1 MTTDTISTTGRPFGF
16 WTATALV
23 IGGMI
28 GSGIFVL
35 PSQLAP
41 FGWTGVMGWLAA
53 VGGALVLAWV
63 ISRLVIAMP
72 ESTGVVA
79 ICGDGLGPLPGVL
92 LGWSYWVGVFSANAF
107 IALTAIRYLGVFWP
121 PLVASPLALVS
132 GAAVLI
138 ALLTLL
144 NLRGAPAAGR
154 FQVVTTL
161 LKLLP
166 LIAVVVILAG
176 LGLAGGGQ
184 FSASPHPAL
193 EWSKLTPA
201 VTMAFFA
208 VVGFESAG
216 VAAER
221 VRDPARNVVRATLFG
236 VTLTGLLYIV
246 VSTGIVFAMPVETV
260 AGANAPMALF
270 VETFWGRSAGLAVAG
285 FAAIAAI
292 GCLNGWVL
300 IQGELPLGM
309 ARAGLLPRWLGRTS
323 SREVPVTA
331 LLLGSGLAILLV
343 LSNANQSSARLYD
356 FILLLTSAATLWLYV
371 GICLTALV
379 KRVAPVA
386 AAVGLVFAGWAL
398 WGAGTEALYYSLGL
412 MLTAVPLYFLRPR
425 EEAPE

>member
-1 MTTDTISTTGRPFGF
+1 MTTDQRPFGF

-35 PSQLAP
+35 PAQLAP
-41 FGWTGVMGWLAA
+41 YGWTGIGAWIAA

-63 ISRLVIAMP
+63 ISRLVVAMP

-79 ICGDGLGPLPGVL
+79 MCGDGLGPLPGVL

-107 IALTAIRYLGVFWP
+107 ISLTAIRYLGVFWP
-121 PLVASPLALVS
+121 PLVSGALPLVT

-166 LIAVVVILAG
+166 LVAVVAILAG
-176 LGLAGGGQ
+176 LALKGGGQ
-184 FSASPHPAL
+184 FTASPHPAFD
-193 EWSKLTPA
+193 WGMLTPG
-201 VTMAFFA
+201 VGLAFFA

-221 VRDPARNVVRATLFG
+221 MRDPARNVVRATMFG
-236 VTLTGLLYIV
+236 VSLTGLLYLL
-246 VSTGIVFAMPVETV
+246 VSTGIAFALPVDV
-260 AGANAPMALF
+260 VSGANAPMALF
-270 VETFWGRSAGLAVAG
+270 VETFWGPAAGMAIAA

-309 ARAGLLPRWLGRTS
+309 ARAGLLPRWMARTS
-323 SREVPVTA
+323 SRDVPVTA

-343 LSNANQSSARLYD
+343 LSNADTTTAKLYD
-356 FILLLTSAATLWLYV
+356 FILRLTTAATLWLYV

-379 KRVAPVA
+379 KRVATPMA
-386 AAVGLVFAGWAL
+386 ALGLVFAGWTL
-398 WGAGTEALYYSLGL
+398 WGTGLEALGWSLVL
-412 MLTAVPLYFLRPR
+412 MLTALPLYFLRGAVAS
-425 EEAPE
+425 EQG